1 MCYPVKGPEKS
12 FCKEICLHHLKKSFT
27 MGFDN
32 KTLLHVITDIP
43 KKKSFLNKSLSYNC
57 SIYSYFFSNFLN
69 FSYSV

>member
-43 KKKSFLNKSLSYNC
+43 KKKKFLKQIVEL
-57 SIYSYFFSNFLN
+57 
-69 FSYSV
+69 